1 LACCWAHSVA
11 RWLPWA
17 LLACVVALAA
27 WGEVDRRD
35 RAAQAAGLIV
45 ERDRLQGIVDAAQGQ
60 VEEAETTIVVVD
72 SAADAAIAAAKGEA
86 TAAQGR
92 ARTAELQLRDL
103 LVGNAEAVRL
113 LEQLYVAHEAERQQ
127 WLRQELAYQ
136 QKLAARDSALVAYR
150 LANGALQQALANERD
165 ISAYWEREANP
176 PFSVKLW
183 KGLPGFALT
192 GAGAYAGAALGE
204 EVGALVGASGA
215 YLLGEILDVF

>member
-1 LACCWAHSVA
+1 MA

-176 PFSVKLW
+176 PPWQRLGRGW
-183 KGLPGFALT
+183 RGTALAMV
-192 GAGAYAGAALGE
+192 GAGLGASVGE
-204 EVGALVGASGA
+204 APGAMVGAFAADAAANLAGW
-215 YLLGEILDVF
+215 